1 MATIEEKLN
10 ELKQIKLDIKQAI
23 NQVYGE
29 EKVGDC
35 MRDYAD
41 AILHLC
47 KCKTYQIT
55 WGESPNYTIN
65 AYQSIDG
72 GATYTEV
79 INNGDS
85 VTANSFIK
93 ITCTPI
99 HEYYLFE
106 EWVTPPDNAQIENNI
121 IKFNMPEN
129 DVYIQPSVIEY
140 VSVLECYSK
149 INNFNNI
156 TAAISDGA
164 FKKKL
169 YKAQPEFE
177 NVIDMTGNEN
187 VYYTILIPYAFPTS
201 NQTGK
206 ELYNFKYKSSTS
218 ISTNPINLTIQNYDA
233 SITSEYIS
241 IGLPET
247 EGSSTV
253 QQDYTD
259 SDTGIKYKVYSVR
272 NMPSS
277 QSVTEFRFTI
287 GKYSA

>member
-1 MATIEEKLN
+1 MPTIEEKLN

-47 KCKTYQIT
+47 KCETYQIT

-140 VSVLECYSK
+140 VSLLECYSK

-164 FKKKL
+164 FRKKL

>member
-1 MATIEEKLN
+1 MPTIEEKLN

-47 KCKTYQIT
+47 KCETYQIT
-55 WGESPNYTIN
+55 WGESRNYTIN
-65 AYQSIDG
+65 AYQSING

-106 EWVTPPDNAQIENNI
+106 EWVTPPDNAQIENNV

-140 VSVLECYSK
+140 VSVLECYNK
-149 INNFNNI
+149 LKYFNDI
-156 TAAISDGA
+156 KAAINTGA
-164 FKKKL
+164 FMKKL
-169 YKAQPEFE
+169 YKAQPKFE
-177 NVIDMTGNEN
+177 NVIDITGNEN
-187 VYYTILIPYAFPTS
+187 VYYTILIPYAFPTPK
-201 NQTGK
+201 QTGK
-206 ELYNFKYKSSTS
+206 GLNKFKYKSSTS
-218 ISTNPINLTIQNYDA
+218 TDPIKLRIQNYDA
-233 SITSEYIS
+233 SITSTPYIS
-241 IGLPET
+241 IGLPQSDT
-247 EGSSTV
+247 DSNV
-253 QQDYTD
+253 QQDYID
-259 SDTGIKYKVYSVR
+259 GNTGIKYKVYSVR

-277 QSVTEFRFTI
+277 
-287 GKYSA
+287 